1 MAQTVETTRRYLP
14 IPGVTLGWMFF
25 SAFVRRTIS
34 VPAKLNPH
42 SSA

>member
-1 MAQTVETTRRYLP
+1 MAQTVETTRKHLP
-14 IPGVTLGWMFF
+14 ILRVTLGWMFF

-34 VPAKLNPH
+34 VPAKLNPR